1 MLVSSVSVSVI
12 NFVFVCITLVFV
24 LKVKIKKNVK
34 SEKKSNGPRSPESLW
49 RRSEVRFLMGT
60 QNYLLLPRSRQDEN

>member
-1 MLVSSVSVSVI
+1 MKIFIALRDAGCGMRDWKSL
-12 NFVFVCITLVFV
+12 FLTLIYE
-24 LKVKIKKNVK
+24 LR
-34 SEKKSNGPRSPESLW
+34 NGPHSPESLW